1 MEEGLLLKVRHFEYT
16 KINPYKVSAIVLI
29 VFAVGL
35 RVVLVLLHWP
45 ATNSDEGTMATMA
58 YNIAYRG
65 ELPLNF
71 YMQDYMGPIEA
82 YLGAGLFLL
91 TGGPS
96 LTALRCGV
104 IFLIG
109 LFFISTYIFT
119 DLLFSKKMAL
129 MTIALLSVGSI
140 PYLTRQ
146 IIATGGSSQTLLF
159 GSLSF
164 LIAFWLA
171 FTYRRVLSMRAR
183 LLRLPLYAAFG
194 LVVGLGVWSDLL
206 VVPVA
211 AMAMLLLI
219 FFCWR
224 ELLCR
229 GGWLCMLACS
239 FLGFLPGLLYNI
251 SIGKDP
257 FSTLIGLIHGTGSEV
272 PTTFDTFW
280 HNIVNTL
287 QVSLPTATGFPFCP
301 VIEYPF
307 LGDNTERTVQC
318 SVVQSAWSLGYL
330 ALLICSMLT
339 VVWMLRHLKRNRKAL
354 SPTTFHQEFVR
365 LITQGA
371 LLLASLGIIVVYID
385 SSGPVTQPGYHARY
399 LIGILISTPVI
410 IAPLWRATRAIETT
424 NRWHYVRVY
433 GSRTLLIGIVLILVF
448 GTLNAF
454 SEVPITQAQER
465 QRMALVAEMEQ
476 LGVTRFYTDYWTCTD
491 LIIASQRRLICVS
504 IDRNLVAHDNRYAL
518 YETIVDKTENSSW
531 MCPQHSAQTIWNY
544 DCLPALDDMMKNEPP
559 GKFRRYVIDGYV
571 LYKSVQPQKPYP
583 YVHLPTP

>member
-1 MEEGLLLKVRHFEYT
+1 
-16 KINPYKVSAIVLI
+16 
-29 VFAVGL
+29 
-35 RVVLVLLHWP
+35 
-45 ATNSDEGTMATMA
+45 MATMA
-58 YNIAYRG
+58 YNIAYHG

-82 YLGAGLFLL
+82 YLGAFLFLL

-109 LFFISTYIFT
+109 LFFISTYLFT
-119 DLLFSKKMAL
+119 SLLFSKKMAL

-164 LIAFWLA
+164 LIAFWLT
-171 FTYRRVLSMRAR
+171 FTYRPEILARAR
-183 LLRLPLYAAFG
+183 WRRRLLYSAFG
-194 LVVGLGVWSDLL
+194 LIVGLGVWSDLL

-211 AMAMLLLI
+211 AMATLLLL

-224 ELLCR
+224 ELFR
-229 GGWLCMLACS
+229 WGGWLCTLACG
-239 FLGFLPGLLYNI
+239 FLGFLPSLLYNI

-272 PTTFDTFW
+272 PTTFDAFW

-307 LGDNTERTVQC
+307 LGANTERTLPC
-318 SVVQSAWSLGYL
+318 AIIQSAWGLGYL
-330 ALLICSMLT
+330 SLLICSMISVIL
-339 VVWMLRHLKRNRKAL
+339 LLKHLKRNQKAL
-354 SPTTFHQEFVR
+354 SATAFYQEFVR
-365 LITQGA
+365 LMTQGA

-399 LIGILISTPVI
+399 LIGLLISTSVI
-410 IAPLWRATRAIETT
+410 IAPLCRAARDIEATNIWR
-424 NRWHYVRVY
+424 YLRVY
-433 GSRTLLIGIVLILVF
+433 GSRALLLGIVLILII

-454 SEVPITQAQER
+454 GEVPATHTLER
-465 QRMALVAEMEQ
+465 QRITLVASLEQ
-476 LGVTRFYTDYWTCTD
+476 LGVTRFYTDYWTCTN
-491 LIIASQRRLICVS
+491 LIVSSQRRLICVS
-504 IDRNLVAHDNRYAL
+504 IDRNLVAHDNRYAP
-518 YETIVDKTENSSW
+518 YETIVDKTENTSW
-531 MCPQHSAQTIWNY
+531 MCPENSALTTWNY

-559 GKFRRYVIDGYV
+559 GKFQRYIIDGYV

-583 YVHLPTP
+583 NVYLPTP